1 MSPFHRILVNNLLA
15 NITNFTAWFAI
26 TFWVFLETGSVFAT
40 GMIAGIFL
48 TFTGVLGIWLGAL
61 VDHHGKTE
69 VMAGSSLA
77 SFAFYALSFA
87 LMQAAPAGAFANPY
101 GAWLWILVVLVMGGV
116 IAGNIRSI
124 ALPRQAIKG
133 IQRDP
138 INCLALLAP
147 RPLRPSTFDS
157 LSIELHFHVIAS
169 SIRMTLYP
177 IFIVF
182 QHFKTPNHAASHQL
196 HADAQLG
203 GAILAQADV
212 CQNKLNTHV
221 IRTKVSQSLKYTEKY
236 NFAIYNNPARE
247 RIWRCRERI
256 PRVRTRSFFI
266 ART

>member
-124 ALPRQAIKG
+124 ALPIRSSSCFSTSKHRTMQHL
-133 IQRDP
+133 
-138 INCLALLAP
+138 INFTPTLNWAEPFLLKQMFVKI
-147 RPLRPSTFDS
+147 S
-157 LSIELHFHVIAS
+157 
-169 SIRMTLYP
+169 
-177 IFIVF
+177 
-182 QHFKTPNHAASHQL
+182 
-196 HADAQLG
+196 
-203 GAILAQADV
+203 
-212 CQNKLNTHV
+212 
-221 IRTKVSQSLKYTEKY
+221 
-236 NFAIYNNPARE
+236 
-247 RIWRCRERI
+247 
-256 PRVRTRSFFI
+256 
-266 ART
+266 